1 MRMSGLRGAW
11 LAVCLMLAVSPAALA
26 QDYPNRTIKL
36 VVPTGAGGITDILA
50 RLVGKSL
57 GEQFGQPVVI
67 ENRTGAG
74 GTLGTRAVAQAE
86 PDGYTLLMA
95 FPSHAANPAL
105 YASLPYDSEKDFSPI
120 SMVTRVSEILLVP
133 NSSPANSVREFVEL
147 ARRQQLDYSSVG
159 VGSLA
164 HLATELFMSSA
175 GIKMTHIPYR
185 SVPEAQQAVMTGQ
198 VAAFFDTP
206 VTALPQI
213 RAGTV
218 KGLGIS
224 TGKRLTIAPDIPTIA
239 EAVPGYEVVGWN
251 GILAP
256 ANTPRPIV
264 DKLNKAIQQAL
275 KAPEMVKLLTE
286 QGIEPAGN
294 SPEEFAGLMHADIEK
309 WKRVIREAGIKPQ

>member
-1 MRMSGLRGAW
+1 MLISGLRRAW
-11 LAVCLMLAVSPAALA
+11 LAVCIVLALSPAALA
-26 QDYPNRTIKL
+26 DDYPNRTIKMI
-36 VVPTGAGGITDILA
+36 VPTGAGGITDILA
-50 RLVGKSL
+50 RLVARSMSDQL
-57 GEQFGQPVVI
+57 GQGVVI

-86 PDGYTLLMA
+86 PDGYTLLMV

-105 YASLPYDSEKDFSPI
+105 YASLPYDSERDFAPI

-133 NSSPANSVREFVEL
+133 NSSPAKSVKEFVEL
-147 ARRQQLDYSSVG
+147 ARTQPLTYSSVG

-164 HLATELFMSSA
+164 HLATELFLASA
-175 GIKMTHIPYR
+175 GVKMTHVPYR
-185 SVPEAQQAVMTGQ
+185 SVPEAQQAAMTGQ
-198 VAAFFDTP
+198 VSAFFDTP

-218 KGLGIS
+218 RALGIS
-224 TGKRLTIAPDIPTIA
+224 TEKRLTIAPDIPTIA

-251 GILAP
+251 GVLAP

-264 DKLNKAIQQAL
+264 DKLNAAIQQAL
-275 KAPEMVKLLTE
+275 KTPEMVKLLTE

-294 SPEEFAGLMHADIEK
+294 SPEEFARLMHADIEK
-309 WKRVIREAGIKPQ
+309 WKRVTREAGIEPQ